1 MLLGRVLGRVWAD
14 RQLPALAGRRFV
26 LVEDDSTGARVV
38 AVDLVDAGRGAAVLV
53 ATDEAA
59 QAAAQEQVVDA
70 AVVALVADLDAP
82 PEPPA
87 PRASAEAAV
96 VEAAP

>member
-38 AVDLVDAGRGAAVLV
+38 AVDLVDAGRGATVLV

-59 QAAAQEQVVDA
+59 QCAAEEKAVDA
-70 AVVALVADLDAP
+70 AVVALVANLDE
-82 PEPPA
+82 PEKRRSDPQIA
-87 PRASAEAAV
+87 KAAG
-96 VEAAP
+96 

>member
-1 MLLGRVLGRVWAD
+1 MLLGRVVGRVWAD

-38 AVDLVDAGRGAAVLV
+38 AVDLVDAGRGATVLV

-59 QAAAQEQVVDA
+59 QCVAQEEAIDA
-70 AVVALVADLDAP
+70 AVVALVSAFDKP
-82 PEPPA
+82 PEPLTTQTQA
-87 PRASAEAAV
+87 QGAG
-96 VEAAP
+96 

>member
-14 RQLPALAGRRFV
+14 RQLPGLAGRRFV

-38 AVDLVDAGRGAAVLV
+38 AVDLVDAGRGATVLV

-59 QAAAQEQVVDA
+59 QSAAQERVVDA
-70 AVVALVADLDAP
+70 AVVALVADLDE
-82 PEPPA
+82 PERRVTTGEV
-87 PRASAEAAV
+87 PR
-96 VEAAP
+96 

>member
-14 RQLPALAGRRFV
+14 RQLPGLSGRRFV

-38 AVDLVDAGRGAAVLV
+38 AVDLVDAGRGATVLV

-59 QAAAQEQVVDA
+59 QSAAQEQVVDA
-70 AVVALVADLDAP
+70 AVVALVADLDE
-82 PEPPA
+82 PERGRSRSDGP
-87 PRASAEAAV
+87 
-96 VEAAP
+96 